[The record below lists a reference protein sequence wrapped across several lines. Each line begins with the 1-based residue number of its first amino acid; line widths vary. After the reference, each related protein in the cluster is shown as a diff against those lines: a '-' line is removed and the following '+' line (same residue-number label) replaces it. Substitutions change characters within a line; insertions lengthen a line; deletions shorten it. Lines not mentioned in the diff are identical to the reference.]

1 MKKVLIITYY
11 WKPAGG
17 PGVQRWLKFA
27 KYLRDFGIEPIIYTP
42 ENPTYP
48 LIDEAIADDL
58 PADLQVIKQPIW
70 EPYGLASLFSKKKT
84 QKISAGII
92 PRKKVSVLEK
102 LMLWIRGNLFIP
114 DARKFWVKPSVKY
127 LAAYIREQDI
137 ETIITTSPPHS
148 VHLIGYQ
155 LKKQLPYLQWISD
168 FRDPWTTI
176 GYYKDLRLTRW
187 ADARQHYWEKEV
199 LQLSDKIIT
208 TSFKTQRDFQKLTDT
223 PITVITNGY
232 DLETTVTPPLSEK
245 FLIAH
250 IGSLLSDRN
259 PKILWE
265 VLAEMVCEVPYFA
278 DDFSL
283 CFAGKVSEEI
293 EEEIHNQGLTPYYT
307 YKGYTSH
314 QQAVQLQKSSQVLLL
329 IEIDSEDTQGI
340 IAGKLFEYIVSERPI
355 IAIGPKDWDVTPIL
369 TETQTGTFVGYE
381 DKPLLKQQLEAYYQQ
396 FKAGTLSTTP
406 QGIERYSRKALTE
419 QLARLINN

>member
-58 PADLQVIKQPIW
+58 PADLQIIKQPIW

-127 LAAYIREQDI
+127 LATYIREQDI

-307 YKGYTSH
+307 YKGYISH